1 MAVAEEFSVVRRWAW
16 HARKQSFRC
25 MFLLNVQPPKPDVGR
40 QVDAIRL
47 PPSALRQTQA
57 SEFPELTDC

>member
-1 MAVAEEFSVVRRWAW
+1 MLVNDEIAVVRRWTW
-16 HARKQSFRC
+16 RARKQSFRC
-25 MFLLNVQPPKPDVGR
+25 MFLLNVQPLKPDVGR
-40 QVDAIRL
+40 HVDAIRL